1 MDYDSILAIIPESLL
16 DTRLPDPTM
25 LKYYED
31 VLNRTFWV
39 NEEINEDLVYEL
51 THYIIKYN
59 REDKD
64 IPEMDRKPIY
74 LMFDS
79 PGGNIDAQASIC
91 SLIELSRT
99 PIIGVAI
106 GMVASAASLIYLSCH
121 LRLALKS
128 SYFIL
133 HKGSAALSGDFD
145 NIMNSIDDYK
155 REVGKMVD
163 LIISHSNY
171 TRQEVE
177 EHISKDW
184 YVRMD
189 EAQQKGLVDQIINNI
204 NMLL

>member
-1 MDYDSILAIIPESLL
+1 
-16 DTRLPDPTM
+16 M
-25 LKYYED
+25 LHQCTSEDKKRWVVLNKEFIYYEYQ
-31 VLNRTFWV
+31 
-39 NEEINEDLVYEL
+39 EENVWN
-51 THYIIKYN
+51 H
-59 REDKD
+59 
-64 IPEMDRKPIY
+64 P
-74 LMFDS
+74 
-79 PGGNIDAQASIC
+79 
-91 SLIELSRT
+91 
-99 PIIGVAI
+99 
-106 GMVASAASLIYLSCH
+106 
-121 LRLALKS
+121 LKS
-128 SYFIL
+128 GNL
-133 HKGSAALSGDFD
+133 EEDFD